1 MSDQA
6 GTAKPVSRRRF
17 LDIIV
22 GAGLL
27 GWLATVLYPVLR
39 YLKPLSG
46 AGPGGPIKLSAD
58 EATRLEREHYVIV
71 RSGTSRVLVFE
82 DPAQGL
88 RALSAKCTHEGCTV
102 QYLPGESIVWC
113 ACHNGRYGLDGRVLA
128 GPPPRPLAQYDAQ
141 RDADGSI
148 LVKLGKS

>member
-6 GTAKPVSRRRF
+6 TIPKPVTRRRF
-17 LDIIV
+17 LDALL

-39 YLKPLSG
+39 YLKPLSSI
-46 AGPGGPIKLSAD
+46 GPGGPIKLSAD
-58 EATRLEREHYVIV
+58 EATTLERERYVIV
-71 RSGTSRVLVFE
+71 RAGTSRVLVFE
-82 DPAQGL
+82 DRVQGL

-102 QYLPGESIVWC
+102 QYVAGESIVLC
-113 ACHNGRYGLDGRVLA
+113 ACHNGRYDLDGRVLA